1 MAVNG
6 LISNLA
12 GNLKQGTDKLYSPA
26 LIHKVAKRIHLS
38 AFITKSS
45 FTNIIDS
52 EVAIVKGYPIEG
64 GFAIA
69 FFLCIFT

>member
-1 MAVNG
+1 MAQH
-6 LISNLA
+6 
-12 GNLKQGTDKLYSPA
+12 LKKNVSLQIYFM
-26 LIHKVAKRIHLS
+26 LS
-38 AFITKSS
+38 FHRNYMHTTIKQSKSY
-45 FTNIIDS
+45 FVLDW